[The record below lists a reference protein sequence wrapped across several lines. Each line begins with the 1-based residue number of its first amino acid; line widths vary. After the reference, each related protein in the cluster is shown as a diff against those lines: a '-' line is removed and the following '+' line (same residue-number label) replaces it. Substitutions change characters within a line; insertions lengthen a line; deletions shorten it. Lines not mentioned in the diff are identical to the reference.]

1 MDVVF
6 HDAQMRPRTDNGPA
20 NRAAV
25 KPMSL
30 NLIRSINDKAGIKAR
45 RKTLAWDNQYLK
57 KAINGKS

>member
-6 HDAQMRPRTDNGPA
+6 HDALMRLRTDNGPA

-30 NLIRSINDKAGIKAR
+30 NLSRNISDKPSIKAP
-45 RKTLAWDNQYLK
+45 RKTLAWDEQYLE

>member
-20 NRAAV
+20 NMASV

>member
-6 HDAQMRPRTDNGPA
+6 HDALMRLRTDNGPA

-30 NLIRSINDKAGIKAR
+30 NLIRNINHKASIKAP
-45 RKTLAWDNQYLK
+45 RKTLAWDEQYLK